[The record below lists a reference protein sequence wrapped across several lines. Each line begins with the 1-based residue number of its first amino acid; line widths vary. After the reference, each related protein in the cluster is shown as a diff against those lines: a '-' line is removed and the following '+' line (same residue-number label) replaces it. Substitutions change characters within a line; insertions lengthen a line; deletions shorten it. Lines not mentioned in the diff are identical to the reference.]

1 MMAKLQMTL
10 DKDYG
15 RVIVV
20 KVFLYQFPTLFHTV
34 DEQNTTSAFQ
44 QRDYFHLR

>member
-1 MMAKLQMTL
+1 MMAKLPMTL
-10 DKDYG
+10 NKDYG

-20 KVFLYQFPTLFHTV
+20 KVFLYQFPTPLSKINNQDNPFAHR
-34 DEQNTTSAFQ
+34 